1 MPIETKNSIK
11 NKILERVENTAAFSK
26 ENLKIKDKRIATCM
40 IPNMYCE
47 EELVEAFRKEAKDK
61 KWLYTT
67 LMNEILRERY
77 GKINNESETK

>member
-1 MPIETKNSIK
+1 MPIETKNVIK

-26 ENLKIKDKRIATCM
+26 ENSKAKDKRFTTDM

-47 EELVEAFRKEAKDK
+47 KELVETFRKEAKEK

-77 GKINNESETK
+77 GKGNKKNEND